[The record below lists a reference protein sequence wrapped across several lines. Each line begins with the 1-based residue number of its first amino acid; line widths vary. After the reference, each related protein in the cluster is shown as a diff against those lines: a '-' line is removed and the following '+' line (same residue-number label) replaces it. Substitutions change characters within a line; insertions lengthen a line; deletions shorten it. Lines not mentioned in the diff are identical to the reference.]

1 MMSGDGKS
9 DNSIVPRKSSNKV
22 RQGNAERM
30 EGRELAKGKT
40 LEQNRLRTQGRVGVS
55 SALERIREA
64 AQKDRKQRFT
74 ALLHHV
80 YAVERLRESYFRLKR
95 EATPGIDGETWR
107 HYGEKL
113 EENLQ
118 NLSGR
123 LKRGAYRAKPV
134 QRVYIPKAAG
144 RQRPIGVPVLED
156 KIVQG

>member
-1 MMSGDGKS
+1 MMSGHGKS

-40 LEQNRLRTQGRVGVS
+40 LEQNRLRTEGWRGVS

-74 ALLHHV
+74 ALLHHA
-80 YAVERLRESYFRLKR
+80 YAVDCLRESYFRLKR
-95 EATPGIDGETWR
+95 EATPGIDGETSR
-107 HYGEKL
+107 HYGKKL

-118 NLSGR
+118 NLSER
-123 LKRGAYRAKPV
+123 LKRGGYRASPGH
-134 QRVYIPKAAG
+134 RVYI
-144 RQRPIGVPVLED
+144 
-156 KIVQG
+156 